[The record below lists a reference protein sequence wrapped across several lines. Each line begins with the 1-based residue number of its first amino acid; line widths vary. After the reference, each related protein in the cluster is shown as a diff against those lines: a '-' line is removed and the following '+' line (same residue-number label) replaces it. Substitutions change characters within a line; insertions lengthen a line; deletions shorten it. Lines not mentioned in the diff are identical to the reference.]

1 MAKRDII
8 VVGTSAGGVEALLR
22 FVKSLPPYFPGSI
35 FIVLHLSPFS
45 NSNLHRILDKA
56 STLPAVQ
63 AKDGDKIE
71 KGKIYIAPPDHHL
84 LLERG
89 QVAIR
94 KGPKENRFRPSVD
107 ALFRSA
113 ALVYGPRV
121 IGIVLSGMLDDGTSG
136 MWNIKQHGGLA
147 IVQDP
152 DDAIFPSMPQNVLQY
167 VEVDHIVPA
176 TGIGGLLAILTA
188 EKAPKRPER
197 TREVMELLKMEVV
210 IATRDNAFEMGILEM
225 GELTTFACP
234 ECKGALVSI
243 NEGEM
248 MRFRC
253 HTGHAYTT
261 STLLAGVSVQ
271 VEEKLWEAMQGL
283 EATDMLLRQIAAHYQ
298 NRGNGAAASLFQQ
311 KAKEI
316 AAKAR
321 AIHDTIFTQELLSED
336 LRFGQEDAAKEK
348 SVNSRRRK

>member
-8 VVGTSAGGVEALLR
+8 VVGTSAGGVEALLD
-22 FVKSLPPYFPGSI
+22 FVKSFPPDFSGSI

-45 NSNLHRILDKA
+45 NTNLPRILSKA
-56 STLPAVQ
+56 GPLPAVQ

-71 KGKIYIAPPDHHL
+71 KGKIYVAPPDHHL
-84 LLERG
+84 ILEKG
-89 QVAIR
+89 NHIAVS

-121 IGIVLSGMLDDGTSG
+121 IGVVLSGLLDDGTSG
-136 MWNIKQHGGLA
+136 MWNIKRHGGIA

-152 DDAIFPSMPQNVLQY
+152 GEALFPSMPQNVMQY
-167 VEVDHIVPA
+167 VEVDHVLPA
-176 TGIGGLLAILTA
+176 AGIGGLLTLMAI

-197 TREVMELLKMEVV
+197 TKEEMDLLKMEVI
-210 IATRDNAFEMGILEM
+210 IASRDNAFELGILDM
-225 GELTTFACP
+225 GELTTFSCP

-243 NEGEM
+243 AEGEM
-248 MRFRC
+248 IRFRC

-261 STLLAGVSVQ
+261 STLLAGVTTQ

-283 EATDMLLRQIAAHYQ
+283 EATNMLLRQIGDHYQ
-298 NRGNGAAASLFQQ
+298 KSGRAEAAKLFQQ
-311 KAKEI
+311 KAEEI
-316 AAKAR
+316 AVKAR
-321 AIHDTIFTQELLSED
+321 VIHDSVFTQELMSED
-336 LRFGQEDAAKEK
+336 IRFTQKEK
-348 SVNSRRRK
+348 GSVDVRRHE